1 MANQDASGNDEEDSE
16 AISKEEKEE
25 RDDPEYLEQTRAMD
39 EYKDTHRRGW
49 GNRANRS

>member
-1 MANQDASGNDEEDSE
+1 MVSSDKSSNDQEDIEASE
-16 AISKEEKEE
+16 KEEKIE
-25 RDDPEYLEQTRAMD
+25 RDDSDFLAQARAMD